1 MNFST
6 YLANECAD
14 VTGLSSSG
22 REFYR
27 QLPLNLIDLCPREL
41 CVCSRWRCSLE
52 LVLILS
58 KVIGENGWQFFSDDK
73 YSYEQISEFD
83 KFMKS
88 ESIKICV
95 KFDNGSIT

>member
-1 MNFST
+1 M
-6 YLANECAD
+6 EH
-14 VTGLSSSG
+14 
-22 REFYR
+22 
-27 QLPLNLIDLCPREL
+27 I
-41 CVCSRWRCSLE
+41 
-52 LVLILS
+52 ILS

-83 KFMKS
+83 KFRKS